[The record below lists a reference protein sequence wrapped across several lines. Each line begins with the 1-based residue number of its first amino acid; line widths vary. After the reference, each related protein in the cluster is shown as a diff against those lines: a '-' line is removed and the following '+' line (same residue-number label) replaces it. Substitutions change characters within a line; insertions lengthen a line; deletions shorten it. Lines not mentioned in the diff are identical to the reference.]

1 MEYQASGNGT
11 IMRAGGPDRAER
23 TVLCLPGGLCTA
35 AFFDDLFAEPAIEH
49 GDVRL
54 LATTLPGF
62 GGVPLPTGF
71 DASVE
76 SHAERA
82 ANLAREAGCD
92 TVLGH
97 SFGANVAIEMAAAG
111 HFDGRLILLS
121 PSFSREDESRAL
133 AILNGIGYVPGIRA
147 VVDAIVFR
155 SLSKMLDGNVPA
167 ERVDALASEM
177 ARSDRKDVRLT
188 TRRYFEYLDRHGT
201 LVGRLCRSGI
211 SAEVVF
217 GDADDVG
224 LTAGERGALESCP
237 TTRLHVVP
245 DCGHMIMNQRPDW
258 VAELISTVALEGATH
273 AAAAPRSRSLSHA
286 DPRQR

>member
-82 ANLAREAGCD
+82 ANLA
-92 TVLGH
+92 
-97 SFGANVAIEMAAAG
+97 
-111 HFDGRLILLS
+111 GR
-121 PSFSREDESRAL
+121 R
-133 AILNGIGYVPGIRA
+133 
-147 VVDAIVFR
+147 DATPC
-155 SLSKMLDGNVPA
+155 SA
-167 ERVDALASEM
+167 TAS
-177 ARSDRKDVRLT
+177 A
-188 TRRYFEYLDRHGT
+188 
-201 LVGRLCRSGI
+201 
-211 SAEVVF
+211 
-217 GDADDVG
+217 
-224 LTAGERGALESCP
+224 P
-237 TTRLHVVP
+237 T
-245 DCGHMIMNQRPDW
+245 
-258 VAELISTVALEGATH
+258 S
-273 AAAAPRSRSLSHA
+273 RSRWPQPDTSTA
-286 DPRQR
+286 V